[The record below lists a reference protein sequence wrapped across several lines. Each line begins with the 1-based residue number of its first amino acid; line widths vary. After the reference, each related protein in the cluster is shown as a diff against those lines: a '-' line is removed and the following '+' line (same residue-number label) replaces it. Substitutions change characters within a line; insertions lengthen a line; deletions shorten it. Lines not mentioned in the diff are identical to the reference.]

1 MITILASP
9 FSRVFMNTCRE
20 LLACACIVLPLS
32 VAAGPADYVYT
43 PNVEYGERE
52 IDFKI
57 GSARSSG
64 QDRFSAGSVG
74 FGYGVT
80 ERWFTEIY
88 AKYEKGGGDS
98 TRFDAFE
105 WENRFALT
113 EQGRYPF
120 DMGFVIELERPRDR
134 AEGYE
139 VRLGPLFQ
147 TDWDRWQ
154 LNLNLLLERHFRTE
168 EESHTELGYQWQ
180 ARYLSSGKVDIG
192 LQGFGELGR
201 WRHWAR
207 SSEQNHRAGPAVF
220 GKANLG
226 GRHVIKY
233 NAAVLFGLTG
243 ASPDHTVR
251 AQVEY
256 EF

>member
-1 MITILASP
+1 MTLLITPAAAL
-9 FSRVFMNTCRE
+9 
-20 LLACACIVLPLS
+20 
-32 VAAGPADYVYT
+32 AGPSDYVYT

-57 GSARSSG
+57 GGAKTKG
-64 QDRFSAGSVG
+64 EDRFSAASIG
-74 FGYGVT
+74 FGYGIND
-80 ERWFTEIY
+80 RWFTEIY
-88 AKYEKGGGDS
+88 AKYEKEGGAS

-113 EQGRYPF
+113 EQGRFPF
-120 DMGFVIELERPRDR
+120 DLGFVIELERPRDR

-154 LNLNLLLERHFRTE
+154 FNFNVLLERHFRSE
-168 EESHTELGYQWQ
+168 DASQTELGYQWQ
-180 ARYLSSGKVDIG
+180 VRYLAAGNIDFG

-201 WRHWAR
+201 WNHWNSAN
-207 SSEQNHRAGPAVF
+207 EQNHRLGPAVF
-220 GKANLG
+220 GKVNLG

-233 NAAVLFGLTG
+233 NAAVLFGVTS
-243 ASPDHTVR
+243 AAPDHTLR

>member
-1 MITILASP
+1 MKTLRLT
-9 FSRVFMNTCRE
+9 F
-20 LLACACIVLPLS
+20 ACFIFAAPL
-32 VAAGPADYVYT
+32 VCHAGPADYVYT
-43 PNVEYGERE
+43 PGVEYGERE

-57 GSARSSG
+57 GTAKTKGEDRSSAA
-64 QDRFSAGSVG
+64 SIG

-88 AKYEKGGGDS
+88 AKYEREGGES

-105 WENRFALT
+105 WENRLALT

-120 DMGFVIELERPRDR
+120 DVGFVIELERPRDR
-134 AEGYE
+134 TEGYE

-147 TDWDRWQ
+147 TDFDRWQ
-154 LNLNLLLERHFRTE
+154 LNLNVLLERHFRSE
-168 EESHTELGYQWQ
+168 EASQTQLGYQWQ
-180 ARYLSSGKVDIG
+180 VRYLSSGKVDLG
-192 LQGFGELGR
+192 VQGFGEVGK
-201 WRHWAR
+201 WNHWAS
-207 SSEQNHRAGPAVF
+207 SSEQNHRLGPAIF
-220 GKANLG
+220 GKVNLG

-233 NAAVLFGLTG
+233 NAAVLFGLTS
-243 ASPDHTVR
+243 AAPDHTVR